1 MSTKLP
7 ADPPMERGVNPVRP
21 AAAPTPRQ
29 PAAPPKSGFQRFV
42 LLFLLLVIAVGG
54 AYGTGYLVKA
64 NEMQL
69 DRNDLLQ
76 QQLDAQERILALEQ
90 QIAALQENRENGNRV
105 ELDLSEVFD
114 PIREAVGRIALV
126 RMGEI
131 SREITTELSRL
142 VKDDLP
148 PLDDSADASGA
159 AAPGGLN
166 SGDAASEQ
174 AREPAEAASAAGE
187 PTVLPQSEGGPDS
200 LQPNSAAFDTAEL
213 PEQAIELAGNEPEAV
228 EPPPASISSRVS
240 ESTAPDIPGL
250 PVDSDEAVSEET
262 SLSEAPAPPARASGI
277 ELTDRS
283 TQPAPTGVAELVGA
297 LRPPGPGGSGPTT
310 EP

>member
-64 NEMQL
+64 NEMQI

-90 QIAALQENRENGNRV
+90 QIAALQENRESGNRV
-105 ELDLSEVFD
+105 ELDLSEVFE

-142 VKDDLP
+142 VEDDLP
-148 PLDDSADASGA
+148 PLDDSADATGA
-159 AAPGGLN
+159 AAPGGMN
-166 SGDAASEQ
+166 SGDAASGQ
-174 AREPAEAASAAGE
+174 AREPEAASAAGE
-187 PTVLPQSEGGPDS
+187 PTILPQSEGGPDS

-228 EPPPASISSRVS
+228 EPPPASISSPVS
-240 ESTAPDIPGL
+240 ESTAPDILGL
-250 PVDSDEAVSEET
+250 PVDSDEAVSEQA
-262 SLSEAPAPPARASGI
+262 SLSEAPAAPARASGI

-283 TQPAPTGVAELVGA
+283 TQAEPTGVAELAGA
-297 LRPPGPGGSGPTT
+297 LRPPGPGGGGPTT